1 MSSTPSFNT
10 VAPVAGRQCVE
21 TEGPKKDYM
30 NMESKDSKASADSQ
44 QKAANKEKASFVSP
58 EMWMLIVGNILALS
72 SGIVDAGTIL
82 LFKAGTTHMTG
93 NTAYAGLN
101 LDNGFHGDG
110 FAAFGKFA
118 LLLLC
123 FMSGSFVCGLMIP
136 KGYFRFGGTAMY
148 GTALILASVLL
159 FVSAGKPAPS
169 TTPFLAAI
177 ASGLQNAMCTIHYGA
192 VFRTTHVTGTITDIG
207 SILGRVLMIWLHKG
221 FQRNK
226 LSLLDKAELDTK
238 ARKLLVLIP
247 VFICFFVGA
256 CFGSL
261 ATRNL
266 DYENRDNGII
276 TANVLY
282 IPASITGFFGI
293 SYVVVSRLLQEQ
305 MEVLEESRWQNDLAR
320 IKSMLIRAK
329 STIQEHDERKS
340 SSKASA
346 FILPV
351 EGKDDIEYQMQDM
364 MQVLDAFNARPRSG
378 SMLST
383 RSKTEAHKD
392 DCFEPTTATAN
403 ISDHPNTRCFR
414 YLPWLNV

>member
-1 MSSTPSFNT
+1 MSYIPSFNT
-10 VAPVAGRQCVE
+10 VAPVAARQPL
-21 TEGPKKDYM
+21 EGEGL
-30 NMESKDSKASADSQ
+30 NMGSKDSKASADSQ
-44 QKAANKEKASFVSP
+44 QKAANKERASFVSP
-58 EMWMLIVGNILALS
+58 EVWMLVVGNILALS
-72 SGIVDAGTIL
+72 AGIVDAGTIL

-118 LLLLC
+118 LFLLC

-159 FVSAGKPAPS
+159 FVSAGKPGQS

-192 VFRTTHVTGTITDIG
+192 VVRTTHVTGTITDIG
-207 SILGRVLMIWLHKG
+207 SILGRVFMIWLHKG

-226 LSLLDKAELDTK
+226 LSLIDKAELDTK

-247 VFICFFVGA
+247 VFISFFVGA

-261 ATRNL
+261 ACRNL

-293 SYVVVSRLLQEQ
+293 SYVVVSRLLQEK
-305 MEVLEESRWQNDLAR
+305 MDSIEESRFQSDVAR
-320 IKSMLIRAK
+320 IKSMLIRAQ
-329 STIQEHDERKS
+329 STIQEHKG
-340 SSKASA
+340 SSKAST

-364 MQVLDAFNARPRSG
+364 MQVLDAFNAKSQ
-378 SMLST
+378 L
-383 RSKTEAHKD
+383 SKTEAHTD
-392 DCFEPTTATAN
+392 DCFEPTTATVT
-403 ISDHPNTRCFR
+403 ISDNANTRCFR